1 MTHGK
6 TDSELIRSTRNTA
19 RFFTENRQVAWV
31 LLTATLLWGVYG
43 YIAMPKRKDPIL
55 PLHFVVAVCPWPGAR
70 AEKIEHQITRRI
82 EEKIAENSRVDQI
95 TSIARNGVTVVEA
108 RVQDSVAETGKE
120 FDDVKARLDSL
131 RDLPEGAGPIQ
142 FYKDFGQTAALMLT
156 VASPKVSRIEL
167 SLREAA
173 IKQSIERARRDARSI
188 PGARRTL
195 VINFSPRGSPQGA
208 SQQSSQEAS
217 RSFLRVVER
226 LRDLLAQAATE
237 RRLAGDIRPI
247 SGDGFAGFDASVITD
262 ESSSSNSPPN
272 PLEDFAERFFR
283 ERAAETNPDIWRPIV
298 IGDLDQ
304 TRDRLHAAAGD
315 KYSYRDLDD
324 FTELIKRAL
333 QNVPQVSKVA
343 RSGSL
348 NEQVIL
354 EYSQQ
359 RLASFGI
366 PPSVISQALGARNIS
381 LPGGAM
387 EVDGRNI
394 AIDPSGEFKSEKEIG
409 DALITTSTTG
419 TPVYLRDVVEIR
431 RGYES
436 PARFLNYITMR
447 DASGVWRRSRAV
459 TLAVNMREGEQI
471 AEFGA
476 AVDAALDSIKGS
488 LPEDLILARV
498 SDQPQQV
505 REDVGLFTRSLM
517 EAIALVV
524 LVALIGFW
532 EWRSA
537 LLIAASIPLTLAMT
551 FGMMRMLGLD
561 LQQVSISTLILALGL
576 LVDDPVVAGDSIKR
590 ELSAGHPPGLAAWL
604 GPTKMATA
612 ILFATLTNIVAY
624 LPFLMISG
632 DMGRFIYTLPVVLTL
647 TLVAS
652 RVVTM
657 TFVPLLGAY
666 LLRPGRG
673 REPTIEERRRRGVSG
688 LYYRAAGF
696 AIDHRWAVMAV
707 SLLTL
712 AGGLFLYT
720 RLRTQL
726 FPDDDAYLSY
736 VEVWAPE
743 DASLSSTNE
752 TAAQVE
758 AIVREVADQYGKAH
772 IGGDGKP
779 REILESVTTFVGGG
793 GPRFWYSV
801 APEMAQLNYA
811 QVIIRVRDKHDSQ
824 PMEASLQ
831 KALSAGVPGA
841 LVDVRQLKSGK
852 NVGIPVSYRI
862 SGQEISVLRELAG
875 QVKKILQSVP
885 QSDRVRDDWGA
896 SGVVARLQIDPDRA
910 TLANL
915 SNLDVAMSSV
925 GGLSGLPVTTLR
937 EGDKQIPVLARMR
950 RDERE
955 RMSDLE
961 NLYVFSMQGAQKT
974 PLKQVSS
981 IQYEMEPEKL
991 WRLNQFRTITVSCFP
1006 APGALASEVF
1016 AAAQPKIEELVRR
1029 LPPGYRLATGG
1040 EQEEQGKGFGELGV
1054 VMAVIIGGIFLTLA
1068 LQFRSAVKPMIVFAA
1083 IPFGVVGAIIG
1094 LWVMD
1099 TPFGFIAFLGVAS
1112 LIGVIVSHIIVLF
1125 DFIEE
1130 ARERGEPL
1138 RDALLDAGIVR
1149 LRPVMIT
1156 VGATVFGLIP
1166 LAINGGP
1173 LWKPLCH
1180 AQIGGLI
1187 FANYITKL
1195 LAPALYAICV
1205 LDLKLVKWDSEKAAD
1220 VVRHA
1225 F

>member
-6 TDSELIRSTRNTA
+6 TDNELIGASRNTA
-19 RFFTENRQVAWV
+19 RFFAENRQIAWV
-31 LLTATLLWGVYG
+31 LLAATLLWGIYG
-43 YIAMPKRKDPIL
+43 YVAMPKRKDPIL
-55 PLHFVVAVCPWPGAR
+55 PLHYVVAVCPWPGAR
-70 AEKIEHQITRRI
+70 AEKIEQLITRRI
-82 EEKIAENSRVDQI
+82 EEKIAENSKVDQI
-95 TSIARNGVTVVEA
+95 TSTVRNGAVVVEA
-108 RVQDSVAETGKE
+108 RVHENVTETGKE
-120 FDDVKARLDSL
+120 FDDLKARLDGL
-131 RDLPEGAGPIQ
+131 KDLPEGAGPIQ
-142 FYKDFGQTAALMLT
+142 FFKDFGQTAALMMT
-156 VASPKVSRIEL
+156 VASPKVGPVEL
-167 SLREAA
+167 SVREAS
-173 IKQSIERARRDARSI
+173 IKQAIERARGAAPATSGSRRS
-188 PGARRTL
+188 L
-195 VINFSPRGSPQGA
+195 VINFSFPGA
-208 SQQSSQEAS
+208 SRGAAQETSQSST
-217 RSFLRVVER
+217 RMVER
-226 LRDLLAQAATE
+226 LRDLLAQAAADRKTIS
-237 RRLAGDIRPI
+237 DIRPI
-247 SGDGFAGFDASVITD
+247 GGGGFAGFDAAISTGG
-262 ESSSSNSPPN
+262 SSPSKDASK
-272 PLEDFAERFFR
+272 PLEELVERFFH
-283 ERAAETNPDIWRPIV
+283 ERAAETHPDVWRPIV
-298 IGDLDQ
+298 IGAPDE
-304 TRDRLHAAAGD
+304 TREKLAAAAGD
-315 KYSYRDLDD
+315 KYSYRELDD
-324 FTELIKRAL
+324 FTELIKRTL
-333 QNVPQVSKVA
+333 QNVPQVSKVT
-343 RSGSL
+343 RSGL
-348 NEQVIL
+348 LDERVIL
-354 EYSQQ
+354 EYSQE
-359 RLASFGI
+359 RLASFGT
-366 PPSVISQALGARNIS
+366 PPSLISQALGARNIS

-387 EVDGRNI
+387 EVEGKNLAI
-394 AIDPSGEFKSEKEIG
+394 APSGEFKSEKEIG
-409 DALITTSTTG
+409 DTLVTTSSTG
-419 TPVYLRDVVEIR
+419 TPVYLRDVVDIR

-436 PARFLNYITMR
+436 PARFLNYFTLR
-447 DASGVWRRSRAV
+447 DASGQWRRSRAV

-476 AVDAALDSIKGS
+476 RVDAALDGIKGD
-488 LPEDLILARV
+488 LPEDLLLKRV

-551 FGMMRMLGLD
+551 FGMMRALGLD
-561 LQQVSISTLILALGL
+561 LQQVSISTLILSLGL
-576 LVDDPVVAGDSIKR
+576 LVDDPVVAGDAIKR
-590 ELSAGHPPGLAAWL
+590 ELAAGHKPGIAAWL
-604 GPTKMATA
+604 GPTKLATA

-624 LPFLMISG
+624 LPFLMLSG
-632 DMGRFIYTLPVVLTL
+632 DMGRFIYALPVVLTL
-647 TLVAS
+647 TLIAS

-666 LLRPGRG
+666 LLRPGR
-673 REPTIEERRRRGVSG
+673 REKTIEERRRRGFSG
-688 LYYRAAGF
+688 LYYKAAGF
-696 AIDHRWAVMAV
+696 AIDRRWAVLAI

-712 AGGLFLYT
+712 AGGLFLFT
-720 RLRTQL
+720 KLRTQL

-736 VEVWAPE
+736 VEVWMPE
-743 DASLSSTNE
+743 DAPLSATNE
-752 TAAQVE
+752 TAARAE
-758 AIVREVADQYGKAH
+758 AIIREVADQYGKAH
-772 IGGDGKP
+772 VGKDGKP
-779 REILESVTTFVGGG
+779 RDILESVTTFVGGG

-811 QVIIRVRDKHDSQ
+811 QIIIRARDKHDSQ
-824 PMEASLQ
+824 PMQASLQ
-831 KALSAGVPGA
+831 KALSANIPGA

-862 SGQEISVLRELAG
+862 SGQEISVLRDLAG
-875 QVKKILQSVP
+875 QVKKILQSIP

-896 SGVVARLQIDPDRA
+896 SSVVAKLQIDPDRA
-910 TLANL
+910 ALASL

-937 EGDKQIPVLARMR
+937 EGDKQIPVVARMR
-950 RDERE
+950 REERA
-955 RMSDLE
+955 RLSDLE
-961 NLYVFSMQGAQKT
+961 NLYVYSMQGAQKT
-974 PLKQVSS
+974 PLKQVST
-981 IQYEMEPEKL
+981 IQYDMEPEKL
-991 WRLNQFRTITVSCFP
+991 LRLNQFRTITVSCYP
-1006 APGALASEVF
+1006 VPGALASEIF
-1016 AAAQPKIEELVRR
+1016 AAARPKIDELVKN

-1054 VMAVIIGGIFLTLA
+1054 VMIVIIGGIFLTLA
-1068 LQFRSAVKPMIVFAA
+1068 LQFRNAVKPLIVFAA

-1099 TPFGFIAFLGVAS
+1099 TPFGFIAFLGIAS

-1125 DFIEE
+1125 DFIED

-1195 LAPALYAICV
+1195 LVPALYAICV
-1205 LDLKLVKWDSEKAAD
+1205 LDLKIVKWEREKEKAE
-1220 VVRHA
+1220 VVQPA

>member
-6 TDSELIRSTRNTA
+6 TDIEMIGSTRNTA
-19 RFFTENRQVAWV
+19 RFFTKNRQVAWT
-31 LLTATLLWGVYG
+31 LLIATLLWGVYG
-43 YIAMPKRKDPIL
+43 YTAMPKRKDPIL
-55 PLHFVVAVCPWPGAR
+55 PLHYVVAVCPWPGAG
-70 AEKIEHQITRRI
+70 AEKIEQQLTRRM
-82 EEKIAENSRVDQI
+82 EEKIAENSKVDQI

-108 RVQDSVAETGKE
+108 RIHDSVVETGKE
-120 FDDVKARLDSL
+120 FDDLKARLDSL
-131 RDLPEGAGPIQ
+131 NDLPEGAGPIQ
-142 FYKDFGQTAALMLT
+142 FFKDFGQTAALILT
-156 VASPKVSRIEL
+156 VASPGVSSVEL

-173 IKQSIERARRDARSI
+173 IKQEIERARGNAQANSKS
-188 PGARRTL
+188 RRTI
-195 VINFSPRGSPQGA
+195 VINFSLRGSPNVA
-208 SQQSSQEAS
+208 TQQSSWEAT
-217 RSFLRVVER
+217 RSSSHLAER
-226 LRDLLAQAATE
+226 LRDLLAQGAAE
-237 RRLAGDIRPI
+237 RGLAGDIRPI
-247 SGDGFAGFDASVITD
+247 SGDGFAGFDAAVTND
-262 ESSSSNSPPN
+262 ENPSPNAPNSI
-272 PLEDFAERFFR
+272 EDFVERSFR
-283 ERAAETNPDIWRPIV
+283 ELSAESGPDIWRPVV
-298 IGDLDQ
+298 IGALDQ
-304 TRDRLHAAAGD
+304 TRDKLKDASGD
-315 KYSYRDLDD
+315 KYSYRELDD
-324 FTELIKRAL
+324 FTELIKRTL

-343 RSGSL
+343 RSGAL
-348 NEQVIL
+348 NEQVVL

-366 PPSVISQALGARNIS
+366 PPATISQALGGRNIS
-381 LPGGAM
+381 MSGGAM
-387 EVDGRNI
+387 EIEGKNL

-419 TPVYLRDVVEIR
+419 TPVYLRDVVDIR
-431 RGYES
+431 REYEH
-436 PARFLNYITMR
+436 PARFLNYITLR
-447 DASGVWRRSRAV
+447 DDSGVWRRSPAV
-459 TLAVNMREGEQI
+459 TLAVNMRDGEQI
-471 AEFGA
+471 ADFGA
-476 AVDAALDSIKGS
+476 AVDAALERIRRN

-505 REDVGLFTRSLM
+505 REGVGLFTRSLA

-551 FGMMRMLGLD
+551 FGMMRLLGLD

-576 LVDDPVVAGDSIKR
+576 LVDDPVVAGDAIKR
-590 ELSAGHPPGLAAWL
+590 ELGAGHPPGVAAWL

-624 LPFLMISG
+624 LPFLMLTG
-632 DMGRFIYTLPVVLTL
+632 DMGRFLYTMPVVLTI
-647 TLVAS
+647 TLAAS

-666 LLRPGRG
+666 LLRPGKR
-673 REPTIEERRRRGVSG
+673 REPTIEEMKRRGISRI
-688 LYYRAAGF
+688 YYRAAGF
-696 AIDHRWAVMAV
+696 ALDHRWAVMAA
-707 SLLTL
+707 SLLML
-712 AGGLFLYT
+712 AGGLFLFT
-720 RLRTQL
+720 KLRIQL
-726 FPDDDAYLSY
+726 FSNDNAYLSY
-736 VEVWAPE
+736 VDVWLPE
-743 DASLSSTNE
+743 DSSLSATNR
-752 TAAQVE
+752 TAARVE
-758 AIVREVADQYGKAH
+758 AIVSEVADQYGKAH
-772 IGGDGKP
+772 PGKDGKP
-779 REILESVTTFVGGG
+779 RDILESATTFVGGG
-793 GPRFWYSV
+793 APRFWISV
-801 APEMAQLNYA
+801 GPEMAQLNYA
-811 QVIIRVRDKHDSQ
+811 QVIVRVRDKHDSQ

-831 KALSAGVPGA
+831 KALSAGITGA
-841 LVDVRQLKSGK
+841 LGDVRQLKSGR

-862 SGQEISVLRELAG
+862 TGEEISVLSDLAG
-875 QVKKILQSVP
+875 QVKKILQSIP

-915 SNLDVAMSSV
+915 SNLDVAMSSI

-950 RDERE
+950 REERE

-961 NLYVFSMQGAQKT
+961 NLYVFSVQGAQKT

-981 IQYEMEPEKL
+981 IQFGMEPEKI
-991 WRLNQFRTITVSCFP
+991 WRRNQFRTITISCFP
-1006 APGALASEVF
+1006 VPGALASELF
-1016 AAAQPKIEELVRR
+1016 AAARPKIEELVRR
-1029 LPPGYRLATGG
+1029 LPPGYSLQTAG

-1054 VMAVIIGGIFLTLA
+1054 VMLVIIAGIFMTLA

-1083 IPFGVVGAIIG
+1083 IPFGAMGAIAG
-1094 LWVMD
+1094 LWVMN
-1099 TPFGFIAFLGVAS
+1099 TPFGFMAFLGIAS
-1112 LIGVIVSHIIVLF
+1112 LTGVIVSHIIVLF

-1173 LWKPLCH
+1173 LWEPLCY

-1195 LAPALYAICV
+1195 LTPALYAICV
-1205 LDLKLVKWDSEKAAD
+1205 LDLKIVKWEREKEAD
-1220 VVRHA
+1220 VVQPA
-1225 F
+1225 